1 MLTRNY
7 IVVERLQVVPILKFN
22 KVQLFLSG
30 HDHNLQHIQNATNVN
45 EIDYVISG
53 GGGRGLHAYN
63 PDSATVLINRGFV
76 IKLFAYVHGF
86 VDLEFTAD
94 TVSAQYID
102 GNGIHVYS
110 FSRGRSTEK
119 GPRINV

>member
-1 MLTRNY
+1 
-7 IVVERLQVVPILKFN
+7 
-22 KVQLFLSG
+22 VQLLLCG

-63 PDSATVLINRGFV
+63 PDSATVLINQGLV

-94 TVSAQYID
+94 TVTAQYFD
-102 GNGIHVYS
+102 VNGTLAYS

-119 GPRINV
+119 AHQADV